1 MFYKDIIIYSP
12 YSSLPKKKK
21 KNQFLDRLL
30 DILDKAL
37 MLNRESR
44 KVETDCI
51 AVSR

>member
-12 YSSLPKKKK
+12 YSNLKKKKK

-30 DILDKAL
+30 DILDKTL

>member
-12 YSSLPKKKK
+12 YSNLIFFFFLK
-21 KNQFLDRLL
+21 KNPQFLDRLL

-44 KVETDCI
+44 KV
-51 AVSR
+51 

>member
-21 KNQFLDRLL
+21 NQFLDRLL
-30 DILDKAL
+30 DILDKTL